1 MIYKDYIIERV
12 NYSSFSSYKGCK
24 YAFSKRLVTSAH
36 GKNDFARYK
45 KVALSC
51 CFVLERSLRSFNL
64 EKKVYGWMQ
73 ILFTDNLILF
83 LLKS

>member
-1 MIYKDYIIERV
+1 MIYKEYIIERV

-24 YAFSKRLVTSAH
+24 YAFSIRLVTSAH

-51 CFVLERSLRSFNL
+51 CFHLDRSLRAFKFLHFN
-64 EKKVYGWMQ
+64 
-73 ILFTDNLILF
+73 NLILF
-83 LLKS
+83 LFKS